1 MSLPKRTVAIDVT
14 LGVRRVLPAG
24 IGRSRC
30 DIVGVSDRDE
40 GIAKARA
47 ERFGSTRFTD
57 YRRMIETTRPEFVVA
72 LGRRSTGTRWAT
84 GNA

>member
-1 MSLPKRTVAIDVT
+1 VSLPKRTVAIDVT

-47 ERFGSTRFTD
+47 ERFGSTPFTD
-57 YRRMIETTRPEFVVA
+57 YRQMIETTRPES
-72 LGRRSTGTRWAT
+72 LKPCLRRPPG
-84 GNA
+84 